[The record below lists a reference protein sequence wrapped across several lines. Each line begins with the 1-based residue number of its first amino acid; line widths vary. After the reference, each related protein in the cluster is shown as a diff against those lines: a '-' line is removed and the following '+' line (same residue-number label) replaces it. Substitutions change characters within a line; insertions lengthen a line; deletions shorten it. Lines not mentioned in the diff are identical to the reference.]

1 MELKS
6 LNKKVLTLWYIHALL
21 YMLPTVAVW
30 LSVFLPLT
38 LSGVDPKITL
48 AVMIPLSIVAALI
61 LMLIFALPYF
71 RYKLYLWGYDERTI
85 EVRLG
90 VIFRKRIVIP
100 VYQIQDL
107 HRFEGPIMMA
117 LGISGVTISTAGSN
131 FDLATLTRDEAD
143 KMIGEL
149 EEYLERRIKEKKD
162 EEI

>member
-1 MELKS
+1 
-6 LNKKVLTLWYIHALL
+6 
-21 YMLPTVAVW
+21 
-30 LSVFLPLT
+30 
-38 LSGVDPKITL
+38 
-48 AVMIPLSIVAALI
+48 MIPLSIVAALI

-71 RYKLYLWGYDERTI
+71 RHKLYLWGYDERTI

>member
-1 MELKS
+1 MELRS
-6 LNKKVLTLWYIHALL
+6 LNKKVLSLWYIHAGLL
-21 YMLPTVAVW
+21 SLIVIGAW
-30 LSVFLPLT
+30 LGAFLPLY
-38 LSGVDPKITL
+38 LIGVDTPIL
-48 AVMIPLSIVAALI
+48 LSVIIPLSVIAAMFLG
-61 LMLIFALPYF
+61 LIFVLPYF
-71 RYKLYLWGYDERTI
+71 RYKLYSYGYDERTI

-107 HRFEGPIMMA
+107 HRFEGPLMMA

-143 KMIGEL
+143 KMITEL
-149 EEYLERRIKEKKD
+149 EEWLEKRIKEKKD

>member
-38 LSGVDPKITL
+38 LSGVDQKITL
-48 AVMIPLSIVAALI
+48 AVMIPLSIIAALI
-61 LMLIFALPYF
+61 LILIFALPYF
-71 RYKLYLWGYDERTI
+71 RHKLYLWGYDERTI

>member
-30 LSVFLPLT
+30 LAVFLPLT

-61 LMLIFALPYF
+61 LILIFALPYF
-71 RYKLYLWGYDERTI
+71 RHKLYLWGYDERTI

>member
-1 MELKS
+1 MTMKRLDKR
-6 LNKKVLTLWYIHALL
+6 VLTLWYIHAGFWAL
-21 YMLPTVAVW
+21 AIIGAW
-30 LSVFLPLT
+30 LGAFLPLT
-38 LSGVDPKITL
+38 LCGTDNSVLL
-48 AVMIPLSIVAALI
+48 AVIIPLSILAISLLALT
-61 LMLIFALPYF
+61 LALPYF
-71 RYKLYLWGYDERTI
+71 RFKLYSYGYDERTI
-85 EVRLG
+85 EVHLG

-143 KMIGEL
+143 RMITEL
-149 EEYLERRIKEKKD
+149 EAWLEARIKEKKD

>member
-6 LNKKVLTLWYIHALL
+6 LNKRVLTLWYIHA
-21 YMLPTVAVW
+21 AFIS
-30 LSVFLPLT
+30 LSVIAGWLAAFLPLFFT
-38 LSGVDPKITL
+38 GVDSAIFL
-48 AVMIPLSIVAALI
+48 AVIIPLSVIAVL
-61 LMLIFALPYF
+61 LLGLIFILPYL
-71 RYKLYLWGYDERTI
+71 RYKLYSYGYDERTV

-117 LGISGVTISTAGSN
+117 FGISGVTISTAGSN
-131 FDLATLTRDEAD
+131 FNLATLTRDEAD
-143 KMIGEL
+143 KMIAEL
-149 EEYLERRIKEKKD
+149 EDWLEKRIREKKD

>member
-6 LNKKVLTLWYIHALL
+6 LDKRVLSLWYIHAAFISL
-21 YMLPTVAVW
+21 AVIGGW
-30 LSVFLPLT
+30 LGVFLPLCLT
-38 LSGVDPKITL
+38 GVGTTILLSVI
-48 AVMIPLSIVAALI
+48 IPLSIIAVVL
-61 LMLIFALPYF
+61 LVLIFGLPYF
-71 RYKLYLWGYDERTI
+71 RYKLYAWGYDERTI

-143 KMIGEL
+143 KMISEL

>member
-30 LSVFLPLT
+30 LSVFLPLV
-38 LSGVDPKITL
+38 LSGVDKKITL
-48 AVMIPLSIVAALI
+48 AVMLPLSIVAAL
-61 LMLIFALPYF
+61 LLVLIFALPYF
-71 RYKLYLWGYDERTI
+71 RHKLYSWGYDERTI

-131 FDLATLTRDEAD
+131 FNLATLTRDEAD

>member
-6 LNKKVLTLWYIHALL
+6 LNKRVLSLWYIHAGIWA
-21 YMLPTVAVW
+21 PVIIGVW
-30 LSVFLPLT
+30 LGVFIPLYLT
-38 LSGVDPKITL
+38 GVGTSILL
-48 AVMIPLSIVAALI
+48 AVIIPLSVIAL
-61 LMLIFALPYF
+61 LSLALVLVMPYL
-71 RYKLYLWGYDERTI
+71 RYKLYSYGYNERTI

-107 HRFEGPIMMA
+107 HRFEGPLMMA

-143 KMIGEL
+143 KMIAEL
-149 EEYLERRIKEKKD
+149 EEWLEQRIKEKRN